1 MIVFNKYICVL
12 LLPGKPLYIILY
24 YIILYY
30 IIIFYINNLIVYIFI
45 IFVLFL

>member
-24 YIILYY
+24 YIIL
-30 IIIFYINNLIVYIFI
+30 FYINNLIVYIFI

>member
-12 LLPGKPLYIILY
+12 LLPGKPL